1 MEKKANKQARTC
13 VLVLRFSALGDV
25 AMVAATLHE
34 MAATCRGV
42 EFMMVSQPFMAPLF
56 KGSDNVSC
64 IEADIHGRYKGLW
77 GLWKLFLKLRDLRP
91 DVVADLHDVLRTKV
105 LRCLFRISGV
115 KVERIDK
122 GRKEKRKLTRRKNK
136 ELRPLKTMIERYK
149 EILHAAVSGQDAK
162 ATAEYHWMPVMQKGG
177 GKRLGIAP
185 FARYKGKC
193 YPTARMEKIVAYFAK
208 YEDIE
213 VYLFGGGE
221 EEVKVLS
228 EWERKYHV
236 VSMAGKMPL
245 GNELIKL
252 SCMDVMLSMDSA
264 NMHLAS
270 FAGVPVVSVWGATH
284 PFAGFTGWKQ
294 IADNCVQIDLA
305 CRPCSVFGNRPCHRG
320 DYACMNIPEKVL
332 ITQVEKNLSIKK
344 EDKKVSV

>member
-1 MEKKANKQARTC
+1 MEIKTTKRARTC

-34 MAATCRGV
+34 TAAAYRGV
-42 EFMMVSQPFMAPLF
+42 EFMMVSQPFMSPLF

-105 LRCLFRISGV
+105 LRFLFRISGV
-115 KVERIDK
+115 KVEKIDK
-122 GRKEKRKLTRRKNK
+122 GRKEKRRLTRRKNK
-136 ELRPLKTMIERYK
+136 KLQPLKTMIERYR
-149 EILHAAVSGQDAK
+149 EILNVAVGGQRVAVK
-162 ATAEYHWMPVMQKGG
+162 EECHWMPVVQKGG

-193 YPTARMEKIVAYFAK
+193 YPMSRMEKIIAYFAG
-208 YEDIE
+208 YEDLE
-213 VYLFGGGE
+213 VYLFGGGAR
-221 EEVKVLS
+221 EVKVLS
-228 EWERKYHV
+228 EWEKKYHV

-245 GNELIKL
+245 GKELIEL

-270 FAGVPVVSVWGATH
+270 FVGVPVVSVWGATH

-294 IADNCVQIDLA
+294 APENCVQIELA
-305 CRPCSVFGNRPCHRG
+305 CRPCSVFGNRSCYRG
-320 DYACMNIPEKVL
+320 DYACMNIPEEFL
-332 ITQVEKNLSIKK
+332 ITQIEKNLSKK
-344 EDKKVSV
+344 ENSV

>member
-1 MEKKANKQARTC
+1 M
-13 VLVLRFSALGDV
+13 VLRFSALGDV

-34 MAATCRGV
+34 TATAYRGV
-42 EFMMVSQPFMAPLF
+42 EFMMVSQPFMTPLF

-105 LRCLFRISGV
+105 LRFLFRISGV
-115 KVERIDK
+115 KVEKIDK
-122 GRKEKRKLTRRKNK
+122 GREEKRRLTRRKKK
-136 ELRPLKTMIERYK
+136 ELRPLKTMIERYR
-149 EILHAAVSGQDAK
+149 EILKVAVGEQDAT
-162 ATAEYHWMPVMQKGG
+162 AQAEYHWTPVVQKGG

-208 YEDIE
+208 YEEVE

-228 EWERKYHV
+228 EWEKKYHV

-245 GNELIKL
+245 GNELIEL
-252 SCMDVMLSMDSA
+252 SCMDVVLSMDSA

-270 FAGVPVVSVWGATH
+270 FVGVPVVSVWGATH

-294 IADNCVQIDLA
+294 APENCMQIELA
-305 CRPCSVFGNRPCHRG
+305 CRPCSVFGNKPCCRG
-320 DYACMNIPEKVL
+320 DYACMNIPEEFL
-332 ITQVEKNLSIKK
+332 IAQIEKNLFKK
-344 EDKKVSV
+344 ENGI

>member
-1 MEKKANKQARTC
+1 MAIKVNKRARAC

-34 MAATCRGV
+34 IAAAYRGV

-77 GLWKLFLKLRDLRP
+77 GLWKLFLRLRDLRP

-105 LRCLFRISGV
+105 LRFLFQISGV
-115 KVERIDK
+115 KVEKIDK
-122 GRKEKRKLTRRKNK
+122 GRREKHRLTRRKNK
-136 ELRPLKTMIERYK
+136 ELRPLKTMIERYR
-149 EILHAAVSGQDAK
+149 EILNVAVGEQNAK
-162 ATAEYHWMPVMQKGG
+162 AQAEYRWTPVIQKGG

-185 FARYKGKC
+185 FARYKGKG
-193 YPTARMEKIVAYFAK
+193 YPTSRMERIVAYFAK
-208 YEDIE
+208 YEEVE

-228 EWERKYHV
+228 EWEKKYHV

-245 GNELIKL
+245 GNELIEL
-252 SCMDVMLSMDSA
+252 SCMDVVLSMDSA

-270 FAGVPVVSVWGATH
+270 FVGVPVVSVWGATH

-294 IADNCVQIDLA
+294 ALENCMQIELA
-305 CRPCSVFGNRPCHRG
+305 CRPCSVFGNKPCYRG
-320 DYACMNIPEKVL
+320 DYACMNIPEEFL
-332 ITQVEKNLSIKK
+332 IAQIEKNLFK
-344 EDKKVSV
+344 ENML

>member
-1 MEKKANKQARTC
+1 MGTKANKRNRTC
-13 VLVLRFSALGDV
+13 ILVLRFSALGDV

-34 MAATCRGV
+34 IAAAYRGV
-42 EFMMVSQPFMAPLF
+42 EFMMVSQPFMSPLF

-105 LRCLFRISGV
+105 LRFFFRITGV
-115 KVERIDK
+115 KVEKINK
-122 GRKEKRKLTRRKNK
+122 GRKQKRRLTRRKNK
-136 ELRPLKTMIERYK
+136 KLQPVKSMIERYR
-149 EILHAAVSGQDAK
+149 EILNAAVGKQDAK
-162 ATAEYHWMPVMQKGG
+162 VKGEYHWTPVVQKGG

-193 YPTARMEKIVAYFAK
+193 YPTERMEKIVAYFAGF
-208 YEDIE
+208 EDLE

-228 EWERKYHV
+228 EWEKKYHV

-245 GNELIKL
+245 GNELIEL
-252 SCMDVMLSMDSA
+252 SCMDTMLSMDSA

-270 FAGVPVVSVWGATH
+270 FVGVPVVSVWGATH

-294 IADNCVQIDLA
+294 KSENCVQIELP

-320 DYACMNIPEKVL
+320 DYACMNIPEKFL
-332 ITQVEKNLSIKK
+332 ITQIEKNLSIKN
-344 EDKKVSV
+344 V

>member
-1 MEKKANKQARTC
+1 MGTKANKRDRTC

-34 MAATCRGV
+34 IAATHRGV
-42 EFMMVSQPFMAPLF
+42 EFMMVSQPFMSPLF

-105 LRCLFRISGV
+105 LRFFFHVAGV
-115 KVERIDK
+115 KVERINK
-122 GRKEKRKLTRRKNK
+122 GRKEKRRLTRRKNK
-136 ELRPLKTMIERYK
+136 KLRPVKTMIERYR
-149 EILHAAVSGQDAK
+149 ETLTAAVGKQD
-162 ATAEYHWMPVMQKGG
+162 TRPGGECHRMPAVQKDG

-193 YPTARMEKIVAYFAK
+193 YPTARMEKIVAYFAN
-208 YEDIE
+208 YEDLE

-245 GNELIKL
+245 DNELIEL

-270 FAGVPVVSVWGATH
+270 FVGVPVVSVWGATH
-284 PFAGFTGWKQ
+284 PFAGFAGWKQ
-294 IADNCVQIDLA
+294 KPDNCVQIELS
-305 CRPCSVFGNRPCHRG
+305 CRPCSVFGNKTCYRG
-320 DYACMNIPEKVL
+320 DYACMNIPEEML
-332 ITQVEKNLSIKK
+332 IDQIEKNLFKNT
-344 EDKKVSV
+344 

>member
-1 MEKKANKQARTC
+1 MEIKTNKRTRC

-34 MAATCRGV
+34 IAAAYRGV
-42 EFMMVSQPFMAPLF
+42 EFMMVTQPFMSPLF

-105 LRCLFRISGV
+105 LRFLFRIIGV
-115 KVERIDK
+115 KVEKIDK
-122 GRKEKRKLTRRKNK
+122 GRKEKRRLTRRKNK
-136 ELRPLKTMIERYK
+136 VLRPLKTMIERYR
-149 EILHAAVSGQDAK
+149 EILTVAVGEQDVK
-162 ATAEYHWMPVMQKGG
+162 IEAEYRWRPVVQKGG

-193 YPTARMEKIVAYFAK
+193 YPMSRMEKIVAYFAG
-208 YEDIE
+208 YEEVE
-213 VYLFGGGE
+213 VYLFGGGKD
-221 EEVKVLS
+221 EVKVLS
-228 EWERKYHV
+228 EWEKKYHV

-245 GNELIKL
+245 GNELIEL

-270 FAGVPVVSVWGATH
+270 FTGVPVVSVWGATH

-294 IADNCVQIDLA
+294 TFENCMQIELA
-305 CRPCSVFGNRPCHRG
+305 CRPCSVFGNKPCYRG
-320 DYACMNIPEKVL
+320 DYACMNIPEEFL
-332 ITQVEKNLSIKK
+332 IAQIEKNLFKK
-344 EDKKVSV
+344 ENDI

>member
-1 MEKKANKQARTC
+1 MGIKANKQARTC

-34 MAATCRGV
+34 IAAAYRGV
-42 EFMMVSQPFMAPLF
+42 EFMMVSQPFMSPLF

-105 LRCLFRISGV
+105 LRFLFRISGV
-115 KVERIDK
+115 KIEKIDK
-122 GRKEKRKLTRRKNK
+122 GRKEKRRLTRRKHK
-136 ELRPLKTMIERYK
+136 ELRPLKSMIERYR
-149 EILHAAVSGQDAK
+149 EILNAAVGEQDVNV
-162 ATAEYHWMPVMQKGG
+162 EYHWAWTPVVQKGG

-193 YPTARMEKIVAYFAK
+193 YPTSRMEKIVAYFAGH
-208 YEDIE
+208 EDME

-221 EEVKVLS
+221 KEVKVLS
-228 EWERKYHV
+228 EWEKKYHV

-245 GNELIKL
+245 GNELIEL
-252 SCMDVMLSMDSA
+252 SCMDTVLSMDSA

-270 FAGVPVVSVWGATH
+270 FVGVPVVSVWGATH

-294 IADNCVQIDLA
+294 APENCMQIELA
-305 CRPCSVFGNRPCHRG
+305 CRPCSVFGNKPCHRG
-320 DYACMNIPEKVL
+320 DYTCMNIPEEFL
-332 ITQVEKNLSIKK
+332 IAQIEKNLFRK
-344 EDKKVSV
+344 ENNV

>member
-1 MEKKANKQARTC
+1 MEIKANKRTRTC

-34 MAATCRGV
+34 IAAAYRGV
-42 EFMMVSQPFMAPLF
+42 EFMMVSQPFMSPLF

-64 IEADIHGRYKGLW
+64 IDADIHGRYKGLW

-105 LRCLFRISGV
+105 LRFLFRISGV
-115 KVERIDK
+115 KVEKIDK
-122 GRKEKRKLTRRKNK
+122 GRREKRRLTRRKNK
-136 ELRPLKTMIERYK
+136 VLRPLKTMIERYR
-149 EILHAAVSGQDAK
+149 EILHAAVGGQDAIIK
-162 ATAEYHWMPVMQKGG
+162 EEYRRMPAVQKDG

-185 FARYKGKC
+185 FARYKGKR
-193 YPTARMEKIVAYFAK
+193 YPTARMEKIVAYFAG

-221 EEVKVLS
+221 EEIKVLS
-228 EWERKYHV
+228 EWEKKYHV

-270 FAGVPVVSVWGATH
+270 FVNVPVVSVWGATH

-294 IADNCVQIDLA
+294 TPENCVQIELA
-305 CRPCSVFGNRPCHRG
+305 CRPCSVFGNKPCFIG
-320 DYACMNIPEKVL
+320 DYACMNIPEKFL
-332 ITQVEKNLSIKK
+332 IAQIEKNLSGK
-344 EDKKVSV
+344 ENGI

>member
-1 MEKKANKQARTC
+1 MEIKTNKRVPTC

-34 MAATCRGV
+34 TAAACRGV
-42 EFMMVSQPFMAPLF
+42 EFMMVSQPFMSPLF

-77 GLWKLFLKLRDLRP
+77 GLWKLFLRLRDLRP

-105 LRCLFRISGV
+105 LRFFFRISGV
-115 KVERIDK
+115 KVKKIDK
-122 GRKEKRKLTRRKNK
+122 GRKEKRRLTRRRNK
-136 ELRPLKTMIERYK
+136 ELRPLKTMIERYR
-149 EILHAAVSGQDAK
+149 EILNVAVGEQEVK
-162 ATAEYHWMPVMQKGG
+162 VKEEYHWMPVVQKGG

-193 YPTARMEKIVAYFAK
+193 YPTSRMEKIVAYFAT

-213 VYLFGGGE
+213 VYLFGGGK
-221 EEVKVLS
+221 EEVMVLS
-228 EWERKYHV
+228 EWEKKYHV

-245 GNELIKL
+245 GNELIEL

-294 IADNCVQIDLA
+294 TPENCVQIEMA
-305 CRPCSVFGNRPCHRG
+305 CRPCSVFGNRLCYRG
-320 DYACMNIPEKVL
+320 DYACMNIPEELL
-332 ITQVEKNLSIKK
+332 IAQIEKNLFGKK
-344 EDKKVSV
+344 ENSM